1 MGFSWQEYWSGLSF
15 PSPVDH
21 ILSDLPTMTCPS
33 WVAPHGMAQFH
44 WVRQG
49 CGPVIRL
56 AGFCDY
62 GFSVSAL
69 WCPLATPTILL
80 GFLLARTWGS
90 SSRLLQQR
98 TAIAPY
104 LGGGEKSLGAM
115 NRSFLFLKELIAAGH
130 LPAHLSLSI
139 LKHKPKALVQSC
151 LFSCWGF
158 CLLTDTMTAWLLVAR
173 TVTGYHL
180 KFYSLTITFHLLPCG
195 SLICI
200 LPRSIFF
207 MNKETDERAISKLL
221 KAIRSI
227 AAIAFLSS
235 HP

>member
-1 MGFSWQEYWSGLSF
+1 MACHSLLQWTIFCQIFPPWPDCLGWLSVIELDKAVVLWS
-15 PSPVDH
+15 D
-21 ILSDLPTMTCPS
+21 
-33 WVAPHGMAQFH
+33 W
-44 WVRQG
+44 
-49 CGPVIRL
+49 L
-56 AGFCDY
+56 AFCDY

-115 NRSFLFLKELIAAGH
+115 NRSFLFLKELTAAGH

-180 KFYSLTITFHLLPCG
+180 KFYSLTITFHLCLVEVLYV
-195 SLICI
+195 SFHVLSFLWIKKQ
-200 LPRSIFF
+200 
-207 MNKETDERAISKLL
+207 MEER
-221 KAIRSI
+221 
-227 AAIAFLSS
+227 
-235 HP
+235 